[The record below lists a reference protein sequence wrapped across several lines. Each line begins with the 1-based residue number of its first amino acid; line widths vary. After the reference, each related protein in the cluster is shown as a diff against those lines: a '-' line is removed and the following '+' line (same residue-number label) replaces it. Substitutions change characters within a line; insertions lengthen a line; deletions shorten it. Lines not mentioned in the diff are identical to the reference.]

1 MADEDFP
8 EKEGTDPA
16 VPEAE
21 GVTDSEELA
30 HAINVFADLEGD
42 GSVPPMGTA
51 QAVKD
56 TNWFASYFWDVGD
69 PKDAD
74 EWFGFD
80 SRSSDADLLGG
91 FERGFAVY
99 TGVHLNDAIK
109 ERGDTVWGR
118 FIDRFPTILNAA
130 ADSKRGSTSYN
141 NSVLTRIQTDLGD
154 YRDFANARYDE
165 LWTLYKELDPG
176 NEKFE
181 GAGATALGQYM
192 RSLALEFRSLG
203 NMLDPAADAVSSARA
218 AVSPTYIDA
227 VIDEYN
233 KWIGDPNH
241 TPRRLIRT
249 WWEEQRPHVTT
260 VGGTGSNIRIR
271 DLPTDQEST
280 WKTFETEI
288 KDRWW
293 NSLADLRKVVLDGIT
308 TVSGAYSSSS
318 SSIRPYV
325 PPPVTNDTT
334 GGNGPGGSGDN
345 DLKSILDELLGGGGD
360 NDGDGDGDLRT
371 RLDELLNGD
380 GDGDGDLRTRLDD
393 LLNGG
398 GDNNDDTS
406 IQDLL
411 DKYLNGDGGSGDLG
425 GNGDGGGNDGGGGGG
440 NGPGGDRTA
449 QDIIDEYL
457 GNQTPE
463 SGGSD
468 IPGGSGGQE
477 VTGGSGDLG
486 GPGSGEG
493 LGGPGSGGT
502 FDGLGG
508 DLSSSSDG
516 GSGGAPPPP
525 LMPMTS
531 PGMRLMGPGG
541 GSGDAGRRDQGTPL
555 PGGGTLLPDGS
566 TLLPDGSTR
575 LPDGSTVLPDGSTRL
590 SDGSTLL
597 PDGSTRLSDGT
608 VLSPDGSRIEG
619 GESSS
624 TIGGPPRGGFG
635 DLGSSTDGEGLGSV
649 PPPPVRVPTGL
660 EGPGGLDPSSGGS
673 NADEGEGS
681 QTPIGSRDP
690 GGSEGLGGSGGTNR
704 PGLPDS
710 PSLGGSGGSGDL
722 GGDRIKLPDPPVL
735 DVPGGGGGGFPS
747 PGSNGLGGSGD
758 LNSSSG
764 SGFGSGGSS
773 IGGGG
778 GSVLTPPPGS
788 GSPDGSSG
796 GGMTARPDSGS
807 VGGSSEG
814 NGGGRGNGPGGT
826 SPWGGFGGG
835 QGTDGSLSPGSVG
848 TPGAPGT
855 PGTPGMPMM
864 PPGGAGGAGGGG
876 GGQERSRTTWLAEDE
891 KVWGTTARGGPA
903 SLGRPGTRKDKGVS
917 GVGHVPAG
925 ADGEVP
931 RTTSP
936 DPGAPG
942 GGKRKPGVGYRRG
955 GVQGP
960 DAQRDGERQRRD
972 R

>member
-241 TPRRLIRT
+241 SPRRLIRT

-345 DLKSILDELLGGGGD
+345 DLKSILDELFGGGGD

-371 RLDELLNGD
+371 RLDELLNGG
-380 GDGDGDLRTRLDD
+380 GDDETDLRTRLDD
-393 LLNGG
+393 LLNG
-398 GDNNDDTS
+398 
-406 IQDLL
+406 DLDQVIDPL
-411 DKYLNGDGGSGDLG
+411 ITA
-425 GNGDGGGNDGGGGGG
+425 
-440 NGPGGDRTA
+440 DRA
-449 QDIIDEYL
+449 EQL
-457 GNQTPE
+457 RE
-463 SGGSD
+463 ST
-468 IPGGSGGQE
+468 E
-477 VTGGSGDLG
+477 
-486 GPGSGEG
+486 E
-493 LGGPGSGGT
+493 
-502 FDGLGG
+502 
-508 DLSSSSDG
+508 
-516 GSGGAPPPP
+516 
-525 LMPMTS
+525 
-531 PGMRLMGPGG
+531 
-541 GSGDAGRRDQGTPL
+541 
-555 PGGGTLLPDGS
+555 
-566 TLLPDGSTR
+566 
-575 LPDGSTVLPDGSTRL
+575 
-590 SDGSTLL
+590 
-597 PDGSTRLSDGT
+597 
-608 VLSPDGSRIEG
+608 E
-619 GESSS
+619 
-624 TIGGPPRGGFG
+624 
-635 DLGSSTDGEGLGSV
+635 
-649 PPPPVRVPTGL
+649 
-660 EGPGGLDPSSGGS
+660 
-673 NADEGEGS
+673 
-681 QTPIGSRDP
+681 
-690 GGSEGLGGSGGTNR
+690 
-704 PGLPDS
+704 
-710 PSLGGSGGSGDL
+710 
-722 GGDRIKLPDPPVL
+722 
-735 DVPGGGGGGFPS
+735 
-747 PGSNGLGGSGD
+747 
-758 LNSSSG
+758 
-764 SGFGSGGSS
+764 
-773 IGGGG
+773 
-778 GSVLTPPPGS
+778 
-788 GSPDGSSG
+788 
-796 GGMTARPDSGS
+796 
-807 VGGSSEG
+807 
-814 NGGGRGNGPGGT
+814 
-826 SPWGGFGGG
+826 
-835 QGTDGSLSPGSVG
+835 
-848 TPGAPGT
+848 
-855 PGTPGMPMM
+855 
-864 PPGGAGGAGGGG
+864 
-876 GGQERSRTTWLAEDE
+876 
-891 KVWGTTARGGPA
+891 
-903 SLGRPGTRKDKGVS
+903 
-917 GVGHVPAG
+917 
-925 ADGEVP
+925 
-931 RTTSP
+931 
-936 DPGAPG
+936 
-942 GGKRKPGVGYRRG
+942 
-955 GVQGP
+955 
-960 DAQRDGERQRRD
+960 
-972 R
+972 